1 MSATTMELDD
11 LKQAWQ
17 DLDRKLERQHAMDLL
32 RFREERGKR
41 LKSGLWPLVVGQGL
55 QMLMG
60 LAVLLLGVDFWTSHR
75 EVPHLFVC
83 GLILHVYGVALIA
96 CGGMVQAMIAAVDY
110 SAPVLDIQK
119 RLARLRKFYVRTG
132 MVVGLAWW
140 LIWMPFMTVVF
151 MVLFGADMYVNAPS
165 VFAIGGAI
173 GVVGLLATWWLH
185 RWSRHPSRPRL
196 AKAMEDSIT
205 GRSLR
210 RAQAIADEIARF
222 ERD

>member
-1 MSATTMELDD
+1 MELDD

-41 LKSGLWPLVVGQGL
+41 LKSGLWPLVLGQGL
-55 QMLMG
+55 QMLIG

-75 EVPHLFVC
+75 DVTHLFVC

-110 SAPVLDIQK
+110 SAPVLEIQK

-140 LIWMPFMTVVF
+140 LIWMPFVTVVF
-151 MVLFGADMYVNAPS
+151 MVLFGADLYLNAPS
-165 VFAIGGAI
+165 VFVIGGAI
-173 GVVGLLATWWLH
+173 GVVGLLATWWFH
-185 RWSRHPSRPRL
+185 HWSRHPSRPRL

-210 RAQAIADEIARF
+210 RAQAIAEEIARF

>member
-1 MSATTMELDD
+1 MELDD

-17 DLDRKLERQHAMDLL
+17 ELDRKLERQHAMDLL
-32 RFREERGKR
+32 RFREERGRR

-55 QMLMG
+55 QMLIG

-75 EVPHLFVC
+75 EVAHLFVF
-83 GLILHVYGVALIA
+83 GLTLHVYGVALIA
-96 CGGMVQAMIAAVDY
+96 CGGMVQAMIAGVDY

-140 LIWMPFMTVVF
+140 LIWMPFMAVVF
-151 MVLFGADMYVNAPS
+151 MVLFGADMYLNAPS
-165 VFAIGGAI
+165 VFVIGGAI
-173 GVVGLLATWWLH
+173 GIVGLLATWWFH

-196 AKAMEDSIT
+196 AKAMEDSVT

-210 RAQAIADEIARF
+210 RAQAIAEEIARF

>member
-1 MSATTMELDD
+1 MELDD

-41 LKSGLWPLVVGQGL
+41 LKSGLWPLVLGQGL
-55 QMLMG
+55 QMLIG

-75 EVPHLFVC
+75 DVTHLFVC

-110 SAPVLDIQK
+110 SAPVLEIQK

-151 MVLFGADMYVNAPS
+151 MVLFGADLYLNAPS
-165 VFAIGGAI
+165 VFVIGGAI
-173 GVVGLLATWWLH
+173 GVVGLLATWWFH
-185 RWSRHPSRPRL
+185 HWSRHPSRPRL

-210 RAQAIADEIARF
+210 RAQAIAEEIARF

>member
-1 MSATTMELDD
+1 MELDD

-17 DLDRKLERQHAMDLL
+17 ELDRKLERQHAMDLL

-41 LKSGLWPLVVGQGL
+41 LKSGLWPLVLGQGL
-55 QMLMG
+55 QMLIG

-75 EVPHLFVC
+75 EVTHLFVF

-96 CGGMVQAMIAAVDY
+96 CGGAVQAMIAAVDY

-140 LIWMPFMTVVF
+140 LIWMPFMAVVF
-151 MVLFGADMYVNAPS
+151 MTLFGADMYLNAPS
-165 VFAIGGAI
+165 VFVIGGAVGI
-173 GVVGLLATWWLH
+173 VGLLATWWFH
-185 RWSRHPSRPRL
+185 HWSRHPSRPRL
-196 AKAMEDSIT
+196 AKAMEDSVT

-210 RAQAIADEIARF
+210 RAQAIAEEIARF

>member
-1 MSATTMELDD
+1 MGALTMELDD

-32 RFREERGKR
+32 RFREERGRR
-41 LKSGLWPLVVGQGL
+41 LKSGLWPLVLGQAL
-55 QMLMG
+55 QMLFGVAM
-60 LAVLLLGVDFWTSHR
+60 LLLGVELWTSHR
-75 EVPHLFVC
+75 DVPHLFVC
-83 GLILHVYGVALIA
+83 GLIVHVYGVALIA
-96 CGGMVQAMIAAVDY
+96 CGGMVQAMISAVDY

-140 LIWMPFMTVVF
+140 LIWMPVMAAVFMT
-151 MVLFGADMYVNAPS
+151 LFGADMYLNAPS
-165 VFAIGGAI
+165 VFAIGGAV

-196 AKAMEDSIT
+196 AKAMEDSVT

-210 RAQAIADEIARF
+210 RAQALADEIARF
-222 ERD
+222 EHD